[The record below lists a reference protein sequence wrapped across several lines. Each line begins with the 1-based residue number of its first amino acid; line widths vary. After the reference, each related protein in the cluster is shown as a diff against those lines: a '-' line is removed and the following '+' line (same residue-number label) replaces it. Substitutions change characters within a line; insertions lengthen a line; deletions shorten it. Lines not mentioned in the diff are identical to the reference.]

1 MNLTRNPK
9 ASSVTDDFRIPVVLK
24 VGNLSTA
31 QFPAGLGNHEEW
43 RQAAAAAAFQN
54 LTMERRSHARFVW
67 VQLILELELESNTE

>member
-1 MNLTRNPK
+1 LNLTRNPK

-24 VGNLSTA
+24 VGNLCTA

-43 RQAAAAAAFQN
+43 RQAPAAAFQN
-54 LTMERRSHARFVW
+54 MNLERRSHARFVW